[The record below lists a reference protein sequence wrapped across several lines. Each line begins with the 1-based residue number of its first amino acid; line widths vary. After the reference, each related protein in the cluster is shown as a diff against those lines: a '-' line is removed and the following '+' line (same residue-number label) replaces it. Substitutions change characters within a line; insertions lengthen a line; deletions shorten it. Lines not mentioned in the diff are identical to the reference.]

1 MNQQMRKYILLLI
14 LLFSVVTGINAQIVN
29 SKSFLSISGGIN
41 SFGGPDDLFYPKG
54 ISKGGF
60 SFRADY
66 LYTIL
71 PWMKMGIEGSL
82 VLPGT
87 PAPNSDNYAKITSS
101 NEKMITAG
109 VNATFFLPFKETGW
123 RNRFRLQ
130 FGVAPV
136 AVVHTGE
143 RTVRI
148 DNMVWNTNGHV
159 LESSIL
165 TMKGPSTGLG
175 LSLTP
180 SVECYVVQRVGLRL
194 SYNSLLTSMKSD
206 FTTEN
211 VIINSINFGV
221 FFTLSR
227 NKQFNYNQ

>member
-1 MNQQMRKYILLLI
+1 MNHCMRKYLFLLI
-14 LLFSVVTGINAQIVN
+14 LLFPIASGLNAQIVN
-29 SKSFLSISGGIN
+29 SKSFLSISVGKL

-54 ISKGGF
+54 MSNGGI

-66 LYTIL
+66 LYNIL

-87 PAPNSDNYAKITSS
+87 PGENGDDFAKISS
-101 NEKMITAG
+101 NNEKMITTG
-109 VNATFFLPFKETGW
+109 VNTTFFLPFKETGW
-123 RNRFRLQ
+123 RNRLKLQ

-136 AVVHTGE
+136 VVVHAGE

-148 DNMVWNTNGHV
+148 DNMVWNTDGHV

-165 TMKGPSTGLG
+165 TMKGPSTGFG

-194 SYNSLLTSMKSD
+194 SCNSLLTSMKSD
-206 FTTEN
+206 LTTEH
-211 VIINSINFGV
+211 VIIHSFNFGV
-221 FFTLSR
+221 FFALSR